1 MMRSRKRNV
10 YNSNPTADYW
20 NSFRIQRN
28 KCAKIVRDARK
39 NYYRKL
45 DVSKVRD
52 NKAFW
57 KIVKPNFSEKA
68 IKENITSLVEDD
80 AVLRNKVEI
89 ANVMIIS

>member
-1 MMRSRKRNV
+1 MERLSEMQE
-10 YNSNPTADYW
+10 
-20 NSFRIQRN
+20 RIITEN
-28 KCAKIVRDARK
+28 LTC
-39 NYYRKL
+39 
-45 DVSKVRD
+45 RD